1 LGLWPAAYKDVA
13 RSLVHHSAAS
23 LGLRHPDTLKCA
35 VVLEALKDQGPLRVA
50 LRAVLDSFCARRLK
64 SIAWVGT
71 RKRLLQVEQ
80 GNSEVQ
86 ENG

>member
-1 LGLWPAAYKDVA
+1 M
-13 RSLVHHSAAS
+13 
-23 LGLRHPDTLKCA
+23 LKCA

-50 LRAVLDSFCARRLK
+50 LRAILDRFCARRLN

-86 ENG
+86 ENA